1 VCVCHRIR
9 RFIKKKN
16 PFLFFLVCFFFFTG
30 GEDLLFSCCVCL
42 REREREFRVCFGGL
56 CRVRKD
62 PSGGDEERIRSK
74 SVKTEPTIGL
84 NKGRIRSEESVKKIP
99 TMVLSKLSLN
109 FEET

>member
-1 VCVCHRIR
+1 
-9 RFIKKKN
+9 
-16 PFLFFLVCFFFFTG
+16 
-30 GEDLLFSCCVCL
+30 L